1 VVLKLGIIMPK
12 TVILKFLDGN
22 VDVFLVTLYRNIFNL
37 VESIIFMYVHMLL
50 HFTYNQWH
58 I

>member
-1 VVLKLGIIMPK
+1 MPK